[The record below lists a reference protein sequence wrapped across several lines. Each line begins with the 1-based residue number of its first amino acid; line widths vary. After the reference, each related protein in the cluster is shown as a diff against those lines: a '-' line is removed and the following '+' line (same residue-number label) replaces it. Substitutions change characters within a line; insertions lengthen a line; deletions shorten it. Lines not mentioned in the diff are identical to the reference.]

1 MIDYI
6 KLNKYLTR
14 VEVQQLKKN
23 IDFYSTFNTA
33 TGEEVSMSS
42 NGKRVL
48 THLLGWEKNMKIKL
62 YPNGWIDVSGSLHK
76 LFNDG
81 KHNFNFKNSS
91 FYDLMFYFK
100 MIVSHFRKRSFIP

>member
-6 KLNKYLTR
+6 KLNKRLTR
-14 VEVQQLKKN
+14 VEVEQLKKS

-48 THLLGWEKNMKIKL
+48 THLLGWEKMIDKVDEAHIKVLEEFKVEKIW
-62 YPNGWIDVSGSLHK
+62 NSL
-76 LFNDG
+76 
-81 KHNFNFKNSS
+81 
-91 FYDLMFYFK
+91 
-100 MIVSHFRKRSFIP
+100 RKRGREVRLSEYVVNKGIMICNPRKSET

>member
-6 KLNKYLTR
+6 KLNKHLNR
-14 VEVQQLKKN
+14 IEVQQLKNN

-62 YPNGWIDVSGSLHK
+62 YPGGWLEVSRSLNN
-76 LFNDG
+76 LFNDEKIKKG
-81 KHNFNFKNSS
+81 RMK
-91 FYDLMFYFK
+91 
-100 MIVSHFRKRSFIP
+100 